1 MEAAE
6 REKRESELNIKRE
19 VVRNAEKQ
27 SRVEQ
32 SNMDGE
38 LDDREREERERRERS
53 EVLRRQRSE
62 VRTYPFYSYISTLIW
77 TSANNIIFS

>member
-6 REKRESELNIKRE
+6 REKRESELNVKRE
-19 VVRNAEKQ
+19 VVRNAEKPSKP

-32 SNMDGE
+32 TNMDGE

-62 VRTYPFYSYISTLIW
+62 VSLQSILSYIVT
-77 TSANNIIFS
+77 